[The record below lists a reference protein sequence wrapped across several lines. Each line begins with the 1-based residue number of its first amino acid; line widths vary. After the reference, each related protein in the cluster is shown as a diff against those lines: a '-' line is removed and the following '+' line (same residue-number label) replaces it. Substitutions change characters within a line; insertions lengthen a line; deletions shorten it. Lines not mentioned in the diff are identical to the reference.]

1 MNQALLMQIGKTHE
15 QLCDRALR
23 WLSGTRRCEP
33 VFAGIASC
41 SEVPDAIG
49 WSSCYAH
56 EGSTVVECKTS
67 RTDFYAERKKQF
79 VWKHPKW
86 NYFVSAR
93 RYTEKVALAQGFV
106 KEERWRMGHYRFF
119 MCEPEIITAEMVRQT
134 APDHGLLWVKGR
146 TVSMVIKAPR
156 RQNIAFESEIRYL
169 RFAIINSKSPHT
181 IEPTSVLESRP
192 AWAQ

>member
-1 MNQALLMQIGKTHE
+1 MSDNKLFTTGRTHQQLCNRALL
-15 QLCDRALR
+15 
-23 WLSGTRRCEP
+23 WLSGTRRCDP

-56 EGSTVVECKTS
+56 EGSTVIECKIS
-67 RTDFYAERKKQF
+67 RNDFYAERKKQF
-79 VWKHPKW
+79 VWKHPNW

-93 RYTEKVALAQGFV
+93 RYTEKAALAQGFV

-119 MCEPEIITAEMVRQT
+119 MCEPEIITAEMVQAN

-146 TVSMVIKAPR
+146 SVQKVINAPR
-156 RQNIAFESEIRYL
+156 RHNVAYESEIRYL
-169 RFAIINSKSPHT
+169 RFAIINSKTPH
-181 IEPTSVLESRP
+181 LE
-192 AWAQ
+192 ADKALE